1 MVKVFLE
8 LFIEWSENDECWT
21 LFLCGF
27 VFVCLC
33 FSVYAFLY
41 FCVWSFSLSAL
52 QMMSV
57 GLTVFVPQH
66 PLPLAS
72 LSDLVSRNVEK
83 NLKMRTVLYF

>member
-1 MVKVFLE
+1 M
-8 LFIEWSENDECWT
+8 
-21 LFLCGF
+21 CGF
-27 VFVCLC
+27 VVMCLC
-33 FSVYAFLY
+33 FPVYVFSY
-41 FCVWSFSLSAL
+41 FCVWSFSLSVQ

-83 NLKMRTVLYF
+83 NLKMRTVQCATFLAILIPIYL